1 MCLVCIEYEKQKLT
15 IKEGI
20 QNIGE
25 MRESVG
31 EKHYNEVYNKLT
43 DDLLQQELDEHWS
56 HYYEITG
63 FGD

>member
-1 MCLVCIEYEKQKLT
+1 MCLVCIEYEKGKLT

-20 QNIGE
+20 RNIGE

-31 EKHYNEVYNKLT
+31 EKHYNEVYNMLT
-43 DDLLQQELDEHWS
+43 EDLLQQELDNYWS
-56 HYYEITG
+56 NYYEELG

>member
-1 MCLVCIEYEKQKLT
+1 MCLVCIEYEKEKLT

-20 QNIGE
+20 KNICE

-31 EKHYNEVYNKLT
+31 EKHYNEVHDKLT
-43 DDLLQQELDEHWS
+43 DDLLQQELDEYWS
-56 HYYEITG
+56 HYYETTG